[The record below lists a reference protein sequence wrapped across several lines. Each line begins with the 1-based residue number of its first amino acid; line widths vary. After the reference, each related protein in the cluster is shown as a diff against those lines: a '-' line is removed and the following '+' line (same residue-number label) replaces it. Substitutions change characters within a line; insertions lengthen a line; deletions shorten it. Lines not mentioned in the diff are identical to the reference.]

1 MKHDKNIET
10 EAARLI
16 LGKRTKGFK
25 VTIKYGVL
33 RLRTQLH
40 YVSAENV
47 IRISEKISMINDYDP
62 DAPIF
67 TELMKNAK
75 DMRHISQA
83 IATATSFPAKWIIRK
98 AINALP
104 YEDIEA
110 LWNVVK
116 ARINGDRF
124 FFIMESAR
132 SVNQM
137 RKKKKEK

>member
-1 MKHDKNIET
+1 MKQDKNIEA

-33 RLRTQLH
+33 RLRTQIH
-40 YVSAENV
+40 YVSAESV
-47 IRISEKISMINDYDP
+47 IRISEQISKINDYDP

-67 TELMKNAK
+67 TELIKNAK
-75 DMRHISQA
+75 DMRHVSQA
-83 IATATSFPAKWIIRK
+83 IAIATSFPAKWIIRK

-110 LWNVVK
+110 LWNIVK
-116 ARINGDRF
+116 ERIRGDRF

-132 SVNQM
+132 SVNQLT
-137 RKKKKEK
+137 KKAKEK